1 MKISETLFYS
11 LLYFFLFLLV
21 AEILAA
27 LWTYIKPIRLKL
39 LLGWYAIRHLFLK
52 KVRTQSAQNTA
63 PFTEPATH
71 SDFITLNDL
80 AQPLSAKPK
89 YSRQGTQRKRDK
101 KGRFI
106 KN

>member
-11 LLYFFLFLLV
+11 LLYFFLFLLA

-27 LWTYIKPIRLKL
+27 LWKFTKPIRLKL

-52 KVRTQSAQNTA
+52 KVRTQSEPNLAQSTK
-63 PFTEPATH
+63 PEIP

-80 AQPLSAKPK
+80 AQPTSVKPK